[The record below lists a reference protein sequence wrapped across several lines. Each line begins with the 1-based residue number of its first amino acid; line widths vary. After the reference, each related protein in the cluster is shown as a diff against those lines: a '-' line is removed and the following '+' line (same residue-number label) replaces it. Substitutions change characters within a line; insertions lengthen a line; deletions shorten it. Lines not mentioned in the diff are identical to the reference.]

1 MRKVAAI
8 TATLA
13 VALGTLTAC
22 SGDSAYCDELKA
34 NQDAASA
41 KTADI
46 KATIDKMKKVR
57 DKAPSDVQDDWDTLI
72 GYLEK
77 SEEAKGDPSK
87 AGDIAAEVGKVTAAT
102 EAITKHAK
110 DSCKIEL
117 KA

>member
-34 NQDAASA
+34 NQDATSA
-41 KTADI
+41 NAGDI
-46 KATIDKMKKVR
+46 NATLDKMKKVR
-57 DKAPSDVQDDWDTLI
+57 DKAPSDLQDDWDTLI

-77 SEEAKGDPSK
+77 SQAAKGDPAK
-87 AGDIAAEVGKVTAAT
+87 AGEMAAEAGKVSTAT

-117 KA
+117 EA